1 MNAAVLWSSEMTED
15 KAWDF
20 VQYYHDK
27 GWLLDMFK
35 NGLTPKEALEDL
47 SEKEDDV
54 RFLKWFK

>member
-1 MNAAVLWSSEMTED
+1 
-15 KAWDF
+15 
-20 VQYYHDK
+20 
-27 GWLLDMFK
+27 MFK